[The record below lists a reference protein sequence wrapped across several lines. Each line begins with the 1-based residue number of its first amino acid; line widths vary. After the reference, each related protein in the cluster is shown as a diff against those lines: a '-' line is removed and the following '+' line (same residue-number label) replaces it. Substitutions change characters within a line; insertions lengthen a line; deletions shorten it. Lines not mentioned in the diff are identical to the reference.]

1 MAHFAELDKDNK
13 VLRVVVV
20 DDSNV
25 SADMAVD
32 GETWCANNIDEDPGI
47 AYVDG
52 SYPGVAWKQTSHS
65 HAFRK
70 RFAAVDG
77 YFIDDSGE
85 GYFTGFKIHANW
97 VLNTTDGAY
106 YPPVPLPTVL
116 DYAEG
121 GETYEYRIKWDQ
133 ANTRYTA
140 TKVDGSENPYWRIK
154 TTGVNA
160 TRSNRLDVEV
170 YENVS
175 DPSSD
180 LTQVRVWDATNKSW
194 S

>member
-1 MAHFAELDKDNK
+1 MAHFAELDKDSK
-13 VLRVVVV
+13 VLRVVTV

-32 GETWCANNIDEDPGI
+32 GETWCANNIYEDPGI

-85 GYFTGFKIHANW
+85 GYFTTAKQFSDW
-97 VLNTTDGAY
+97 VLNTADGAY
-106 YPPVPLPTVL
+106 YQPLAVPSTLTFAA
-116 DYAEG
+116 DSK
-121 GETYEYRIKWDQ
+121 TYKYTIEWDQ
-133 ANTRYTA
+133 SNTRWLAYEVHGEVGA
-140 TKVDGSENPYWRIK
+140 YYRSRVNNNDVD
-154 TTGVNA
+154 
-160 TRSNRLDVEV
+160 
-170 YENVS
+170 
-175 DPSSD
+175 D
-180 LTQVRVWDATNKSW
+180 LTEEAISSPTSAQLAAKVWNTSSSAW
-194 S
+194 E